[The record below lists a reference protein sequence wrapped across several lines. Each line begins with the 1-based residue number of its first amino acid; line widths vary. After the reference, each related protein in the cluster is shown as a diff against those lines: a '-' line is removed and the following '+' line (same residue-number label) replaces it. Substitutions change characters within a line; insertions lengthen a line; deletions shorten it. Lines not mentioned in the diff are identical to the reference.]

1 MSASAL
7 KRFLWWA
14 LWLLGLAGMLTA
26 IYAIIFYVPT
36 ERTMGIV
43 QRIFYFHVPVAG
55 VTFVAFFVVFI
66 ASILFLV
73 KKDRKWDL
81 LGRSAG
87 QIGLLFCT
95 LVLLSGPLWAR
106 PVWNTW
112 WTWDPRLTTTLILW
126 FIYVAYL
133 MVGPASGGGVRGA
146 RMAAV
151 FGIVGF
157 IDVPIVFM
165 AIRWWR
171 TIHPVVFRLT
181 GTGLEPSMLLT
192 FLISLF
198 TFQLL
203 FFAILIES
211 YRLMRLKDEVEL
223 LKQVAGPGAREK
235 LLLLR
240 GNQP

>member
-1 MSASAL
+1 MSGSTV
-7 KRFLWWA
+7 KRFLWSL
-14 LWLLGLAGMLTA
+14 LWGLGLAGMLVA
-26 IYAIIFYVPT
+26 IYAVIFYVPT
-36 ERTMGIV
+36 ERTMGLV
-43 QRIFYFHVPVAG
+43 QRIFYFHVPLAG

-81 LGRSAG
+81 LGRAAG

-95 LVLLSGPLWAR
+95 LVLITGPLWAR

-112 WTWDPRLTTTLILW
+112 WTWDPRLTTTLVLW

-133 MVGPASGGGVRGA
+133 MVGPAAGGGVRGA

-165 AIRWWR
+165 SIRWWR
-171 TIHPVVFRLT
+171 TIHPVVFRLE
-181 GTGLEPSMLLT
+181 GAGLEPPMLLT

-211 YRLMRLKDEVEL
+211 YRLMKLKDEVEL
-223 LKQVAGPGAREK
+223 LKQAAGAHARER
-235 LLLLR
+235 LLLLK
-240 GNQP
+240 GSQS